1 MRKSYLAAALMLTM
15 ALTFTACGK
24 PGDNGGE
31 AGTKGST
38 SGVNYSEQL
47 QKDFETY
54 KQYVNLGEYKG
65 VEVEVDRSAL
75 DVTQDQVTAY
85 IDNIRSS
92 KGENTE
98 VTTGTTK
105 VGDKIKLDYSGTL
118 NGVAFSGGTATDVEY
133 TIGSGRFI
141 EDLDKGLAGLEVGRE
156 YDIPCHFD
164 DSYSN
169 SDLAGKD
176 VNFNVKVNAIVTT
189 TLPEYNDDFVK
200 TIVATGSYDTQAQTT
215 DEFTKYVEQTL
226 KDSAQQSFDSNKYS
240 AVWDKINE
248 TTTVNGYPEDEI
260 ADLKQTINDNVK
272 SEYSYY
278 GTYYSGIDSFES
290 YLKNVYGF
298 ADEAAFNE
306 YADQYARNY
315 LKEKMILTLIGE
327 KESVTVSDDE
337 INEYGELIASQNNY
351 DSYQSMLDSL
361 GQKSDNVKLEV
372 GYAVLADKVSDIL
385 LNNAV
390 EK

>member
-24 PGDNGGE
+24 PGDNGSE

-105 VGDKIKLDYSGTL
+105 LGDKIKLDYSGTL

-248 TTTVNGYPEDEI
+248 TTTVSGYPEDEI

-315 LKEKMILTLIGE
+315 LKEKMVLTLIGE

-361 GQKSDNVKLEV
+361 GQKSGDVKLEV

>member
-24 PGDNGGE
+24 PGDNGSE

>member
-24 PGDNGGE
+24 SGDNGGE

-75 DVTQDQVTAY
+75 DITQDQVTAY

-248 TTTVNGYPEDEI
+248 TTTVSGYPEDEI

-361 GQKSDNVKLEV
+361 GQKSDDVKLEV

>member
-105 VGDKIKLDYSGTL
+105 LGDKIKLDYSGTL

-248 TTTVNGYPEDEI
+248 TTTVSGYPEDEI
-260 ADLKQTINDNVK
+260 ADLKHTINDNVK

-361 GQKSDNVKLEV
+361 GQKSDDVKLEV

>member
-24 PGDNGGE
+24 PGDNGSE

-105 VGDKIKLDYSGTL
+105 LGDKIKLDYSGTL

-226 KDSAQQSFDSNKYS
+226 KDSAQQSFDSDKYS

-248 TTTVNGYPEDEI
+248 TTTVSGYPEDEI

-361 GQKSDNVKLEV
+361 GQKSDDVKLEV

>member
-24 PGDNGGE
+24 PGDNGSE

-75 DVTQDQVTAY
+75 DVTQDQITAY

-105 VGDKIKLDYSGTL
+105 LGDKIKLDYSGTL

-248 TTTVNGYPEDEI
+248 TTTVSGYPEDEI

-361 GQKSDNVKLEV
+361 GQKSDDVKLEV

>member
-24 PGDNGGE
+24 SGDNGSE

-38 SGVNYSEQL
+38 SNVNYSEQL
-47 QKDFETY
+47 QKDSETY
-54 KQYVNLGEYKG
+54 KQYVDLGEYKG
-65 VEVEVDRSAL
+65 VEVEVDRSSL

-92 KGENTE
+92 KGEDTE

-105 VGDKIKLDYSGTL
+105 LGDKIKLDYSGTL

-141 EDLDKGLAGLEVGRE
+141 KDLDNGLAGLEVGKE

-176 VNFNVKVNAIVTT
+176 VNFRVKVNAIVTT

-200 TIVATGSYDTQAQTT
+200 MIVATGSYDTQAQTT

-240 AVWDKINE
+240 AIWDKIDE
-248 TTTVNGYPEDEI
+248 TTNVSGYPEDEL

-327 KESVTVSDDE
+327 KEGITVSDDE

-361 GQKSDNVKLEV
+361 GQKSDDVKLEV
-372 GYAVLADKVSDIL
+372 GYSVLADKVSDIL

>member
-31 AGTKGST
+31 AGTKGNT

-54 KQYVNLGEYKG
+54 KQYVDLGEYKG

-105 VGDKIKLDYSGTL
+105 LGDKIKLDYSGTL

-248 TTTVNGYPEDEI
+248 TTTVSGYPEDEI

-361 GQKSDNVKLEV
+361 GQKSDDVKLEV

>member
-31 AGTKGST
+31 AGTKGNT

-105 VGDKIKLDYSGTL
+105 LGDKIKLDYSGTL

-248 TTTVNGYPEDEI
+248 TTTVSGYPEDEI

-361 GQKSDNVKLEV
+361 WQKSDDVKLEV

>member
-1 MRKSYLAAALMLTM
+1 MRKSYLAAALMLAM

-24 PGDNGGE
+24 PGDNGSE

-248 TTTVNGYPEDEI
+248 TTTVSGYPEDEI

-361 GQKSDNVKLEV
+361 GQKSDDVKLEV

>member
-1 MRKSYLAAALMLTM
+1 MRKSYLAAALMLSM

-31 AGTKGST
+31 AGTKGNT

-248 TTTVNGYPEDEI
+248 TTTVSGYPEDEI

-372 GYAVLADKVSDIL
+372 GYSVLADKVSDIL

>member
-24 PGDNGGE
+24 QGDNGSE

-105 VGDKIKLDYSGTL
+105 LGDKIKLDYSGTL

-248 TTTVNGYPEDEI
+248 TTTVSGYPEDEI

-361 GQKSDNVKLEV
+361 GQKSDDVKLEV

>member
-24 PGDNGGE
+24 SGDNGDE

-75 DVTQDQVTAY
+75 DITQDQVTAY

-105 VGDKIKLDYSGTL
+105 LGDKIKLDYSGTL

-361 GQKSDNVKLEV
+361 GQKSDDVKLEV

>member
-31 AGTKGST
+31 AGTKGNT

-105 VGDKIKLDYSGTL
+105 LGDKIKLDYSGTL

-248 TTTVNGYPEDEI
+248 TTTVSGYPEDEI
-260 ADLKQTINDNVK
+260 EDLKQTINDNVK

>member
-24 PGDNGGE
+24 LGDNGSE
-31 AGTKGST
+31 AGTKGNT

-105 VGDKIKLDYSGTL
+105 LGDKIKLDYSGTL

-248 TTTVNGYPEDEI
+248 TTTVSGYPEDEI

-361 GQKSDNVKLEV
+361 GQKSDDVKLEV

>member
-24 PGDNGGE
+24 PGDNGSE

-105 VGDKIKLDYSGTL
+105 LGDKIKLDYSGTL

-248 TTTVNGYPEDEI
+248 TTTVSGYPEDEI

-361 GQKSDNVKLEV
+361 GQKSDDVKLEV

>member
-24 PGDNGGE
+24 PGDNGSE

-361 GQKSDNVKLEV
+361 GQKSDDVKLEV

>member
-164 DSYSN
+164 DLYSN

-248 TTTVNGYPEDEI
+248 TTTVSGYPEDEI

-361 GQKSDNVKLEV
+361 GQKSDDVKLEV

>member
-24 PGDNGGE
+24 SGDNGDE

-75 DVTQDQVTAY
+75 DITQDQVTAY

-105 VGDKIKLDYSGTL
+105 LGDKIKLDYSGTL

-200 TIVATGSYDTQAQTT
+200 TVVATGSYDTQAQTT

-361 GQKSDNVKLEV
+361 GQKSDDVKLEV

>member
-24 PGDNGGE
+24 PGDNGSE

-248 TTTVNGYPEDEI
+248 TTTVSGYPEDEI

-361 GQKSDNVKLEV
+361 GQKSDDVKLEV

>member
-24 PGDNGGE
+24 PGDNGSE

-105 VGDKIKLDYSGTL
+105 LGDKIKLDYSGTL

-226 KDSAQQSFDSNKYS
+226 KDSAQQSFVIS
-240 AVWDKINE
+240 
-248 TTTVNGYPEDEI
+248 TV
-260 ADLKQTINDNVK
+260 Q
-272 SEYSYY
+272 
-278 GTYYSGIDSFES
+278 SGI
-290 YLKNVYGF
+290 
-298 ADEAAFNE
+298 
-306 YADQYARNY
+306 R
-315 LKEKMILTLIGE
+315 LTRQQL
-327 KESVTVSDDE
+327 
-337 INEYGELIASQNNY
+337 
-351 DSYQSMLDSL
+351 
-361 GQKSDNVKLEV
+361 
-372 GYAVLADKVSDIL
+372 
-385 LNNAV
+385 
-390 EK
+390 

>member
-24 PGDNGGE
+24 SGDNGSE

-38 SGVNYSEQL
+38 SNVNYSEQL
-47 QKDFETY
+47 QKDSETY
-54 KQYVNLGEYKG
+54 KQYVDLGEYKG
-65 VEVEVDRSAL
+65 VEVEVDRSSL

-92 KGENTE
+92 KGEDTE

-105 VGDKIKLDYSGTL
+105 LGDKIKLDYSGTL

-141 EDLDKGLAGLEVGRE
+141 KDLDNGLAGLEVGKE

-176 VNFNVKVNAIVTT
+176 VNFRVKVNAIVTT

-240 AVWDKINE
+240 AIWDKIDE
-248 TTTVNGYPEDEI
+248 TTNVSGYPEDEL

-327 KESVTVSDDE
+327 KEGITVSDDE

-361 GQKSDNVKLEV
+361 GQKSDDVKLEV
-372 GYAVLADKVSDIL
+372 GYSVLADKVSDIL

>member
-31 AGTKGST
+31 AGTKGNT

-105 VGDKIKLDYSGTL
+105 LGDKIKLDYSGTL

-240 AVWDKINE
+240 AVWGKINE
-248 TTTVNGYPEDEI
+248 TTTVSGYPEDEI

-361 GQKSDNVKLEV
+361 GQKSDDVKLEV

>member
-31 AGTKGST
+31 AGTKGNT

-248 TTTVNGYPEDEI
+248 TTTVSGYPEDEI

-361 GQKSDNVKLEV
+361 GQKSDDVKLEV

>member
-24 PGDNGGE
+24 PGDNGSE

-47 QKDFETY
+47 QRDFETY

>member
-24 PGDNGGE
+24 PGDNGNE

-92 KGENTE
+92 KGGNTE

-248 TTTVNGYPEDEI
+248 TTTVSGYPEDEI

-361 GQKSDNVKLEV
+361 GQKSDDVKLEV

>member
-31 AGTKGST
+31 AGTKGNT

-105 VGDKIKLDYSGTL
+105 LGDKIKLDYSGTL

-200 TIVATGSYDTQAQTT
+200 MIVATGSYDTQAQTT

-248 TTTVNGYPEDEI
+248 TTTVSGYPEDEI
-260 ADLKQTINDNVK
+260 EDLKQTINDNVK

-361 GQKSDNVKLEV
+361 GQKSDDVKLEV

>member
-31 AGTKGST
+31 AGTKGNT

-105 VGDKIKLDYSGTL
+105 LGDKIKLDYSGTL

-226 KDSAQQSFDSNKYS
+226 KDSAQQSFGSNKYS

-248 TTTVNGYPEDEI
+248 TTTVSGYPEDEI

-337 INEYGELIASQNNY
+337 INEYGELIASQNHY

-361 GQKSDNVKLEV
+361 GQKSDDVKLEV

>member
-24 PGDNGGE
+24 PGDNGSE

-189 TLPEYNDDFVK
+189 TLPEYNDDLVK
-200 TIVATGSYDTQAQTT
+200 MIVATGSYDTQAQTT

-248 TTTVNGYPEDEI
+248 TTTVSGYPEDEI
-260 ADLKQTINDNVK
+260 EDLKQTINDNVK

-361 GQKSDNVKLEV
+361 GQKSDDVKLEV

>member
-248 TTTVNGYPEDEI
+248 TTTVSGYPEDEI

-361 GQKSDNVKLEV
+361 GQKSDDVKLEV

>member
-31 AGTKGST
+31 AGTKGNT

-92 KGENTE
+92 RGENTE

-105 VGDKIKLDYSGTL
+105 LGDKIKLDYSGTL

-248 TTTVNGYPEDEI
+248 TTTVSGYPEDEI

-361 GQKSDNVKLEV
+361 GQKSDDVKLEV

>member
-31 AGTKGST
+31 AGTKGNT

-105 VGDKIKLDYSGTL
+105 LGDKIKLDYSGTL

-164 DSYSN
+164 DSYSS

-248 TTTVNGYPEDEI
+248 TTTVSGYPEDEI

-337 INEYGELIASQNNY
+337 INEYGELIASQNHY

-361 GQKSDNVKLEV
+361 GQKSDDVKLEV

>member
-31 AGTKGST
+31 AGTKGNT

-118 NGVAFSGGTATDVEY
+118 NEVAFSGGTATDVEY

-226 KDSAQQSFDSNKYS
+226 KDSAQQSFDSNKYH
-240 AVWDKINE
+240 NM
-248 TTTVNGYPEDEI
+248 N
-260 ADLKQTINDNVK
+260 
-272 SEYSYY
+272 
-278 GTYYSGIDSFES
+278 
-290 YLKNVYGF
+290 
-298 ADEAAFNE
+298 
-306 YADQYARNY
+306 
-315 LKEKMILTLIGE
+315 ILT
-327 KESVTVSDDE
+327 
-337 INEYGELIASQNNY
+337 
-351 DSYQSMLDSL
+351 
-361 GQKSDNVKLEV
+361 
-372 GYAVLADKVSDIL
+372 
-385 LNNAV
+385 
-390 EK
+390 

>member
-24 PGDNGGE
+24 PGDNGSE

-200 TIVATGSYDTQAQTT
+200 MIVATGSYDTQAQTT

-248 TTTVNGYPEDEI
+248 TTTVSGYPEDEI
-260 ADLKQTINDNVK
+260 EDLKQTINDNVK

-315 LKEKMILTLIGE
+315 LKEKMILTLIGD

-361 GQKSDNVKLEV
+361 GQKSDDVKLEV

>member
-24 PGDNGGE
+24 SGDNGSE

-38 SGVNYSEQL
+38 SDVNYSEQL
-47 QKDFETY
+47 QKDSETY
-54 KQYVNLGEYKG
+54 KQYVDLGEYKG
-65 VEVEVDRSAL
+65 VEVEVDRSSL

-92 KGENTE
+92 KGEDTE

-105 VGDKIKLDYSGTL
+105 LGDKIKLDYSGTL

-141 EDLDKGLAGLEVGRE
+141 KDLDNGLAGLEVGKE

-176 VNFNVKVNAIVTT
+176 VNFRVKVNAIVTT

-240 AVWDKINE
+240 AIWDKIDE
-248 TTTVNGYPEDEI
+248 TTNVSGYPEDEL

-327 KESVTVSDDE
+327 KEGITVSDDE

-361 GQKSDNVKLEV
+361 GQKSDDVKLEV
-372 GYAVLADKVSDIL
+372 GYSVLADKVSDIL

>member
-24 PGDNGGE
+24 PGDNGSE
-31 AGTKGST
+31 AGTKGNT

-105 VGDKIKLDYSGTL
+105 LGDKIKLDYSGTL

-248 TTTVNGYPEDEI
+248 TTTVSGYPEDEI

-361 GQKSDNVKLEV
+361 GQKSDDVKLEV

>member
-24 PGDNGGE
+24 PGDNGSE

-200 TIVATGSYDTQAQTT
+200 MIVATGSYDTQAQTT

-248 TTTVNGYPEDEI
+248 TTTVSGYPEDEI
-260 ADLKQTINDNVK
+260 EDLKQTINDNVK

>member
-24 PGDNGGE
+24 PGDNGSE

-92 KGENTE
+92 KGENIE

-105 VGDKIKLDYSGTL
+105 LGDKIKLDYSGTL

-248 TTTVNGYPEDEI
+248 TTTVSGYPEDEI

-361 GQKSDNVKLEV
+361 GQKSDDVKLEV

>member
-24 PGDNGGE
+24 PGDNGSE

-315 LKEKMILTLIGE
+315 LKEKMILTIIGE